1 MLQKEV
7 KLVHKFCSQSSK
19 NTFLTEE
26 RCLINYILSRCTKA
40 TNKFTNTNVVDIVSC
55 VVDEGVVPWFPGD
68 VGSLCVDCLGALLLP
83 EWGGMEPG
91 FDDVTKELSV
101 VILVVRGGPVLEVLL
116 VPVVRLCPVA
126 DGTVE
131 HKTQTKSSM
140 RKVDFIL
147 K

>member
-40 TNKFTNTNVVDIVSC
+40 TNKLTNTNVVDIGSC

-83 EWGGMEPG
+83 DGGGLEPG
-91 FDDVTKELSV
+91 FDDVTPELSV
-101 VILVVRGGPVLEVLL
+101 VILFVRVAVVGVLV
-116 VPVVRLCPVA
+116 VPVAGPFA
-126 DGTVE
+126 DRTVE
-131 HKTQTKSSM
+131 HKTQTKSNL

>member
-83 EWGGMEPG
+83 DWGVLEPG
-91 FDDVTKELSV
+91 FDDVTTELSV
-101 VILVVRGGPVLEVLL
+101 VIFLVGVGAVVGVLVVPVTR
-116 VPVVRLCPVA
+116 PFA
-126 DGTVE
+126 DRNVE
-131 HKTQTKSSM
+131 HKTQTKSNL

>member
-7 KLVHKFCSQSSK
+7 NIVHQFCSQSSK
-19 NTFLTEE
+19 NTFVTEE

-40 TNKFTNTNVVDIVSC
+40 TNKLTNTNVVDIVSC
-55 VVDEGVVPWFPGD
+55 VVDEGVVPWFTGD
-68 VGSLCVDCLGALLLP
+68 VGCLCVDCLGALLLP
-83 EWGGMEPG
+83 DWVGLEPG
-91 FDDVTKELSV
+91 FDDVTIELSV
-101 VILVVRGGPVLEVLL
+101 VILVVRGRLVLGVPL

-126 DGTVE
+126 DRTVE
-131 HKTQTKSSM
+131 HKTQTKSSL